1 MDQNLS
7 DFSTVIIVNKGHGQT
22 RSMQVKTKHLL
33 RFKHYA
39 VGVFA
44 VIVCLF
50 AAVFYLNDQTKRQE
64 EEKQS
69 LLSQIVQLKHRLPS
83 AAPKVST
90 GNTAQTYIQSIQDK
104 LQTIN
109 NYLKKRGI
117 KGFTTAGTGSGGKA
131 LEPALSDIEKYS
143 MYNDYLSRLLLGVAF
158 TPMGYPRTSGFTSG
172 FGYRS
177 DPFNDADAEYHP
189 GIDFKGSIGDRVKC
203 TASGKVVFAGWFG
216 GYGNCVR
223 IQHANNLETLYG
235 HLSKID
241 VKPGQ
246 NVSVGDVIG
255 AVGST
260 GHSTGAHLHYEVR
273 KNGKPINPVNYLN
286 LNS

>member
-1 MDQNLS
+1 MDLNLA
-7 DFSTVIIVNKGHGQT
+7 DFSTVIIVNKSHGQT
-22 RSMQVKTKHLL
+22 RSLQVKTKHLK
-33 RFKHYA
+33 RYKHYA
-39 VGVFA
+39 ATVAG
-44 VIVCLF
+44 IIICLSV
-50 AAVFYLNDQTKRQE
+50 AVFYLNNQTRQQE
-64 EEKQS
+64 QEKQS
-69 LLSQIVQLKHRLPS
+69 LLSQIVQLQHKIPS
-83 AAPKVST
+83 VSSKAAT
-90 GNTAQTYIQSIQDK
+90 GNTAQTYIQSIQGK
-104 LQTIN
+104 LQIIN
-109 NYLKKRGI
+109 DYLKKRGI
-117 KGFTTAGTGSGGKA
+117 KGFTSIGTGSGGKA
-131 LEPALSDIEKYS
+131 LEPKLSDIEKYS

-177 DPFNDADAEYHP
+177 DPFNDANAEYHP

-203 TASGKVVFAGWFG
+203 TASGKVIFAGWFG

-241 VKPGQ
+241 VKQGQ
-246 NVSVGDVIG
+246 NVNVGDVIG

-273 KNGKPINPVNYLN
+273 KNGKPINPVNYLT